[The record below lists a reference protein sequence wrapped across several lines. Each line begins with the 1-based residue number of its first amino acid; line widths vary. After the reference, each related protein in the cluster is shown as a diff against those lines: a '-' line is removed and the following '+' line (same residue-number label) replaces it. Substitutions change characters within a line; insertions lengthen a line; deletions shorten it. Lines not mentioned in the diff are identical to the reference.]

1 VLLIEVV
8 LRISRLKEFWRRVP
22 KFKICQLHIHFDT
35 SRLYHR
41 ALLKALWLVLV
52 SLRNRTRQEKK
63 NTDGSNKRAQGV
75 GFLSYASGQGN
86 HRYARYN
93 QYS

>member
-1 VLLIEVV
+1 MLLIEVV
-8 LRISRLKEFWRRVP
+8 LWIPRLKEFWRRVP
-22 KFKICQLHIHFDT
+22 RFKICQLHIHFNN

-41 ALLKALWLVLV
+41 VLPKALWLVLV

-63 NTDGSNKRAQGV
+63 NTNGSDKRAQEV
-75 GFLSYASGQGN
+75 GFLSYANGQGH